1 MRDKRQGEKRG
12 AKKAAT
18 KKSTKKE
25 IISVKAKKAPAE
37 KKATKAGS
45 KIEKKKIAKR
55 TAAKETK
62 KVKSKAKKKV
72 TTSPV
77 KKETKTVRAE
87 IKVKK
92 ETKANKKIDKKIEK
106 KVEKKKVIK
115 KPAKAVKV
123 KTVKVKK
130 VALPKKAVLKKPVK
144 MLDPVKKEI
153 RPPIPMGIIPEEY
166 GEDAVALMTVDPK
179 KLFIYWE
186 VTEDTLAKHKGDIT
200 IRLYDITGIDFDG
213 MNANSYLDLT
223 VDKRIGDLYMDVHPG
238 RDYIADIGVKDLL
251 GIFISIARSNKA
263 TTPLEGMAEEGKV
276 LHPRLYE
283 TGLPIPPIGY
293 EK

>member
-1 MRDKRQGEKRG
+1 MREKRSGEKRG
-12 AKKAAT
+12 VKKAAT

-25 IISVKAKKAPAE
+25 IVSVKAKKAPA
-37 KKATKAGS
+37 
-45 KIEKKKIAKR
+45 KKKTTKGGTTIQKGKITGR

-62 KVKSKAKKKV
+62 KVKSKVKKKV
-72 TTSPV
+72 TISPV
-77 KKETKTVRAE
+77 KKETKVAKAK

-92 ETKANKKIDKKIEK
+92 ETKSKKVIKKIDKK
-106 KVEKKKVIK
+106 VEVKKVIK
-115 KPAKAVKV
+115 KPAKKIE
-123 KTVKVKK
+123 VKK
-130 VALPKKAVLKKPVK
+130 VALPKKAVLKKPGKV
-144 MLDPVKKEI
+144 LAPVRKGI
-153 RPPIPMGIIPEEY
+153 HPPLPMGIIPEEY
-166 GEDAVALMTVDPK
+166 GEDAVALMTVDPR

-238 RDYIADIGVKDLL
+238 QDYVADIGIKDLL

-263 TTPLEGMAEEGKV
+263 TTPFEGMAEEGKV
-276 LHPRLYE
+276 FHPRLYE
-283 TGLPIPPIGY
+283 TGLPIPPPIGY

>member
-1 MRDKRQGEKRG
+1 MREKRTGEKRG
-12 AKKAAT
+12 VKKAAT

-25 IISVKAKKAPAE
+25 IVSVKAKKAPA
-37 KKATKAGS
+37 
-45 KIEKKKIAKR
+45 KKKTAKGGAEIKKKKTTKR
-55 TAAKETK
+55 TAPKETRK
-62 KVKSKAKKKV
+62 LKTKVKKKV
-72 TTSPV
+72 ITSPV
-77 KKETKTVRAE
+77 KKETKAATAK

-92 ETKANKKIDKKIEK
+92 ETKAKKVIKKIEK
-106 KVEKKKVIK
+106 KVEVKKVIK
-115 KPAKAVKV
+115 NPAKKIE
-123 KTVKVKK
+123 VKK
-130 VALPKKAVLKKPVK
+130 VALPKKAVLKKPGKV
-144 MLDPVKKEI
+144 LVTVKKGMY
-153 RPPIPMGIIPEEY
+153 PPLPMGIIPEEY
-166 GEDAVALMTVDPK
+166 GEDAVALMTVDPR

-223 VDKRIGDLYMDVHPG
+223 VYKRIGDLYMDVRPG
-238 RDYIADIGVKDLL
+238 QDYVADVGIKDLL

-283 TGLPIPPIGY
+283 TGLPITPPIGY

>member
-1 MRDKRQGEKRG
+1 MV
-12 AKKAAT
+12 A

-25 IISVKAKKAPAE
+25 KVSIKAKKAPA
-37 KKATKAGS
+37 
-45 KIEKKKIAKR
+45 KKKTTKGGTKIQKRKITGR

-62 KVKSKAKKKV
+62 KVKSKVKKKV
-72 TTSPV
+72 TTSRV
-77 KKETKTVRAE
+77 KKETKAATAK

-92 ETKANKKIDKKIEK
+92 ETKAKKVIKKIEK
-106 KVEKKKVIK
+106 KVEVKKVIK
-115 KPAKAVKV
+115 KPAKKIE
-123 KTVKVKK
+123 VKK
-130 VALPKKAVLKKPVK
+130 VALPKKAVLKKPGKV
-144 MLDPVKKEI
+144 LVTVKK
-153 RPPIPMGIIPEEY
+153 RMYPPLPMGIIPEEY
-166 GEDAVALMTVDPK
+166 GEDAVALMTVDPR

-238 RDYIADIGVKDLL
+238 QDYVADIGIKELL

-263 TTPLEGMAEEGKV
+263 TPPFEGMAEEGKV
-276 LHPRLYE
+276 FHPRLYE
-283 TGLPIPPIGY
+283 TGLPIPPPIGY
-293 EK
+293 GK